1 MQRAN
6 ILKLRWLELVLGK
19 KYIKEV
25 KIAHGKLAIA
35 IMQNELDPG
44 KNNLCFL
51 LAIVVLERG
60 GQG

>member
-6 ILKLRWLELVLGK
+6 ILKLRWLELVLRK

-25 KIAHGKLAIA
+25 KIAHGKLAID
-35 IMQNELDPG
+35 IMQNELDLG
-44 KNNLCFL
+44 KNNLFSSGNF
-51 LAIVVLERG
+51 VLERG